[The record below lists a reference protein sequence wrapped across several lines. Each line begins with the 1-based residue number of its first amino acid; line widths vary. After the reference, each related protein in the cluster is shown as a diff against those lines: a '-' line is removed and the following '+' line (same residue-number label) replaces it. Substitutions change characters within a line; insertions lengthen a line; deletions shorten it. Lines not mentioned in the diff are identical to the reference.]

1 MATERDLFGGSELML
16 TRACAA
22 GLLFV
27 MLIGAREPLLVPDV
41 SQRNVEIRYSFA
53 GAELLL
59 FGAIIY
65 PDGRVPTD
73 QADIAVVLKGPTQS
87 ILIRE
92 KQKVAGIWMNSESAR
107 FRSVPGFYSIASSRP
122 LNKLLN
128 ERTSAIYELG
138 LGNIQL
144 SPVTD
149 SAPDVQR
156 RFESGLIDMMKR
168 QGLYAERPNS
178 VEISQGV
185 LYRARLAIPARVPVG
200 RYVAETFLI
209 RNGKIFAA
217 ATRKVNIR
225 KSGFERF
232 VAEAAERTPL
242 IYGLF
247 AVGLSVFL
255 GWLAGA
261 LFRRF

>member
-1 MATERDLFGGSELML
+1 MLF
-16 TRACAA
+16 RFAA
-22 GLLFV
+22 ALFLFV
-27 MLIGAREPLLVPDV
+27 SLSGEREPMLVPDV
-41 SQRNVEIRYSFA
+41 SQRSVEIRYSFS

-65 PDGRVPTD
+65 PDGRVPTER
-73 QADIAVVLKGPTQS
+73 ADIAVVLKGPTQS

-92 KQKVAGIWMNSESAR
+92 KQKVAGIWMNVERAR

-122 LNKLLN
+122 LDQLID
-128 ERTSAIYELG
+128 ERTAAIYELG

-144 SPVTD
+144 SPASD
-149 SAPDVQR
+149 SPPATQR
-156 RFESGLIDMMKR
+156 RFEAGLVDLMRR
-168 QGLYAERPNS
+168 QRLFAEHPTS
-178 VEISQGV
+178 VEITQGV

-200 RYVAETFLI
+200 KYTAETFLI

-217 ATRKVNIR
+217 ATRKIEIH

-232 VAEAAERTPL
+232 VAEASDHTPL
-242 IYGLF
+242 SYGIF
-247 AVGLSVFL
+247 AVLMSVGL

-261 LFRRF
+261 LFKRI

>member
-1 MATERDLFGGSELML
+1 MLF
-16 TRACAA
+16 RFAA
-22 GLLFV
+22 ALF
-27 MLIGAREPLLVPDV
+27 LFASLSAEREPMLVPDV
-41 SQRNVEIRYSFA
+41 SQRSVEIRYSFS

-65 PDGRVPTD
+65 PDGRVPTER
-73 QADIAVVLKGPTQS
+73 ADIAVVLKGPTQS

-92 KQKVAGIWMNSESAR
+92 KQKVAGIWMNVERAR

-122 LNKLLN
+122 LDQLID
-128 ERTSAIYELG
+128 ERTAAIYELG

-144 SPVTD
+144 SPASD
-149 SAPDVQR
+149 SPPATQR
-156 RFESGLIDMMKR
+156 RFETGLVDLMRR
-168 QGLYAERPNS
+168 QRLFAEHPSS
-178 VEISQGV
+178 VEITQGV

-200 RYVAETFLI
+200 KYTAETFLI

-217 ATRKVNIR
+217 ATRRIEIH

-232 VAEAAERTPL
+232 VAEASDRTPL
-242 IYGLF
+242 IYGIF
-247 AVGLSVFL
+247 AVLMSVGL

-261 LFRRF
+261 LFKRI